1 MSISF
6 VDVVIKTTSPI
17 EIWDEEEVKP
27 FLATAD
33 QHIKALFEVL
43 DIERNLKVHYDFL
56 NTLQRHF
63 NVSLESSG

>member
-33 QHIKALFEVL
+33 QHIKALFE
-43 DIERNLKVHYDFL
+43 
-56 NTLQRHF
+56 
-63 NVSLESSG
+63 GP